1 MCGICGILT
10 RGGAAV
16 DPPQLTGMLETL
28 THRGPDAQGEWV
40 SSEVGLAHARLK
52 IIDLSDEANQPMV
65 SSDGR
70 VVLVFNGEMYNYRDL
85 RAELIG
91 GGCEFVTVSDTEV
104 LLQSYLRWGSACFE
118 RFDGIF
124 ACALWDARR
133 GTLVLARDRL
143 GVKPLYYRDDASSYS
158 FASEVK
164 ALTTVCR
171 QPVRLNRDALP
182 EYLAFRHVAGD
193 ATLFKDVKRVPEG
206 SFIEVTRK
214 AVTCRSYWQ
223 LPQLREDYR
232 VVEQPQQSLAA
243 VLADTVRAQMMSDV
257 PVGTLCSGGIDSST
271 VTALAARC
279 SDRPIHTFSVSVP
292 GSPDD
297 ESAAAQAVADWVGT
311 IHHRLDAR
319 AADFAAACVAVT
331 RANDEPV
338 AHPNSVM
345 IRSICKLAKD
355 TGVTVLLTG
364 EGADELFCGY
374 EHLRVARQRLAY
386 RDWWKVR
393 SDRAVR
399 RLGGVRSPHR
409 YGRAMAALLSS
420 DQALAVWSTAYMSP
434 SNLSA
439 LLGSFSDDA
448 FAWRLALA
456 QRTGH
461 LGLIESMR
469 IQELLAYLPPLLNRQ
484 DKMSMDS
491 AVESRVPF
499 LGNNVVDWA
508 TARSPLTLVAGGEG
522 KVPVRRA
529 AEALLPPWIVHRP
542 KVGFPLPLARWMREE
557 SALREMLLQLGEPSA
572 SIASL
577 VCMPRVRSWLKDHMQ
592 GRGDFSE
599 QLWILLSLELWM
611 REWGVE
617 P

>member
-1 MCGICGILT
+1 MCGICGIVMH
-10 RGGAAV
+10 GGAAV
-16 DPPQLTGMLETL
+16 DPHQLTGMLETV

-40 SSEVGLAHARLK
+40 ADGVGLAHARLK

-70 VVLVFNGEMYNYRDL
+70 VVLVFNGEIYNYRDL

-104 LLQSYLRWGSACFE
+104 LLQSYLRWGSACFG

-133 GTLVLARDRL
+133 GSLVLARDRL
-143 GVKPLYYRDDASSYS
+143 GVKPLYYRDDASEYS

-164 ALTTVCR
+164 ALTTLSR

-193 ATLFKDVKRVPEG
+193 ATLFKGVKRVPEG
-206 SFIEVTRK
+206 SFIEVTRDEV
-214 AVTCRSYWQ
+214 ACRSYWQ
-223 LPQLREDYR
+223 LPQLRTDYR
-232 VVEQPQQSLAA
+232 AVEQPQQSLSV
-243 VLADTVRAQMMSDV
+243 VLANTVRAQMMSDV

-279 SDRPIHTFSVSVP
+279 SDEPIHTFSVSVP

-311 IHHRLDAR
+311 VHHRLDAR
-319 AADFAAACVAVT
+319 AADFAEACVAVT

-345 IRSICKLAKD
+345 IRSICRLAKD
-355 TGVTVLLTG
+355 AGVTVLLTG

-374 EHLRVARQRLAY
+374 EHVRVARRRLAY
-386 RDWWKVR
+386 RSLWKVR

-399 RLGGVRSPHR
+399 QLGGLRGPHR

-434 SNLSA
+434 SDLFA

-456 QRTGH
+456 QRTRH

-469 IQELLAYLPPLLNRQ
+469 IQELLAYLPPILNRQ
-484 DKMSMDS
+484 DKMSMVS

-499 LGNNVVDWA
+499 LGNDVVDWA
-508 TARSPLTLVAGGEG
+508 TAQSALTFVTAREG
-522 KVPVRRA
+522 KAPVRRV
-529 AEALLPPWIVHRP
+529 AEAFLPAWIVHRP

-557 SALREMLLQLGEPSA
+557 PTLREMLLELSEPNA
-572 SIASL
+572 AIASL
-577 VCMPRVRSWLKDHMQ
+577 VSMPLVRSWLRDHRT
-592 GRGDFSE
+592 GRGDYSE